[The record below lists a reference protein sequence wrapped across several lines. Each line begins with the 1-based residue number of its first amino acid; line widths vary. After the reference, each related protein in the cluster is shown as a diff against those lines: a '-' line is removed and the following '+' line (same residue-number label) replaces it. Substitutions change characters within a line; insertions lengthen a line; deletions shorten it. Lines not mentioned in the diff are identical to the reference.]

1 MDRTYEVE
9 IDPETEITVCSGEIG
24 CDGHCEIYRRKR
36 TVKALKRRIK
46 KEQDHGDRW
55 CKIWFKDED
64 FGPADETR
72 NILKHWTD

>member
-46 KEQDHGDRW
+46 KNKTTVTDGV
-55 CKIWFKDED
+55 K
-64 FGPADETR
+64 FGLR
-72 NILKHWTD
+72 MRILDQLTKQEIF